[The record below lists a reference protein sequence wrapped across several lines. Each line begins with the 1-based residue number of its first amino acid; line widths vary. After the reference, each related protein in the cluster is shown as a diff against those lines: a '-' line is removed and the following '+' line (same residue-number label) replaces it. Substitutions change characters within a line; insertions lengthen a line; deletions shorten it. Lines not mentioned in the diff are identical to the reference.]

1 MVPKKIT
8 AALDTIATPPPAAG
22 ESHPMD
28 TLNKGGGIL
37 AGLFSLVS
45 AIAAALKKKKTS
57 VNAA

>member
-8 AALDTIATPPPAAG
+8 AALDTIATPPAAG

>member
-8 AALDTIATPPPAAG
+8 AAPDTIATPPPPAAG

-28 TLNKGGGIL
+28 TLHKGAGIL

-45 AIAAALKKKKTS
+45 AIAAALKKTKI
-57 VNAA
+57 NAA